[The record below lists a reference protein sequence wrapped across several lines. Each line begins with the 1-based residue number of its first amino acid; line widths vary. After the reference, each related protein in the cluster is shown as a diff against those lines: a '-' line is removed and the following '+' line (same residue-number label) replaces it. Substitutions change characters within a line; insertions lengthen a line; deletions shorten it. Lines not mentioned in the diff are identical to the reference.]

1 MLSGDVKLSVSI
13 FRGHKKKLLSLC
25 VNKGLCKN
33 RENISHKA
41 HRGHKEY

>member
-25 VNKGLCKN
+25 VNN
-33 RENISHKA
+33 SPYAIAIIISSQK
-41 HRGHKEY
+41 K